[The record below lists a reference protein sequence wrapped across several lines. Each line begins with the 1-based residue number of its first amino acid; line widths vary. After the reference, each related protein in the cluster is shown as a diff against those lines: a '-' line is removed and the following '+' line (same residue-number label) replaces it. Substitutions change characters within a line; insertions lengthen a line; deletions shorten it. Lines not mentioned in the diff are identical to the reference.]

1 MAEQAARQ
9 FGDGPRDFDDQE
21 ILERCLYPLINIGA
35 TILEEG
41 IALRAS
47 DIDLV
52 YLNGYGFPVWR
63 GGPMHWAGA
72 VGLDVVTDGV
82 RRYSDRSDLDHWKLS
97 RLLEKLSEDGES
109 FESYDAGNHPKGA

>member
-1 MAEQAARQ
+1 M
-9 FGDGPRDFDDQE
+9 
-21 ILERCLYPLINIGA
+21 YPLINIGA

-63 GGPMHWAGA
+63 GGPMHWAG
-72 VGLDVVTDGV
+72 VIGLDVVADGV
-82 RRYSDRSDLDHWKLS
+82 RQYSKKSDLCHWKLS
-97 RLLEKLSEDGES
+97 RVLEKLADSGKS
-109 FESYDAGNHPKGA
+109 FEDYDKENQ